1 MTDTAAPRE
10 PDAQAELVA
19 WIEAHP
25 ELQGEG
31 SAVDVA
37 LRLLDHA
44 YDPDGTD
51 EPSLLSAHTPKL
63 KPVTAGG
70 KSRRVTYT
78 ATVPVSIET
87 TEQWADD
94 TSLAEIEADVQRDVE
109 NLVQQLRTVMM
120 WLRDP
125 KDRDFPLP
133 AKMSATIRFG
143 RPEQVGLA
151 VLEDKR

>member
-1 MTDTAAPRE
+1 MSGDAAPAE

-31 SAVDVA
+31 SALDVA

-44 YDPDGTD
+44 YDPNGTD
-51 EPSLLSAHTPKL
+51 EPSLLSAHTPTL
-63 KPVTAGG
+63 KRAVAGG

-78 ATVPVSIET
+78 ATVPVTIET
-87 TEQWADD
+87 TEQWGDD
-94 TSLAEIEADVQRDVE
+94 VSLAELEADVQRDVE
-109 NLVQQLRTVMM
+109 ELVQKLRLVMA

-125 KDRDFPLP
+125 GDRNFPLP
-133 AKMSATIRFG
+133 AKLSATIRLG